1 MDEAKLLELLVRLGY
16 ISRDKALEA
25 QAKKERDEDII
36 STLLRLGYIDDI
48 RLMDL

>member
-25 QAKKERDEDII
+25 QAKKERDEGYNKH
-36 STLLRLGYIDDI
+36 TPKARLY
-48 RLMDL
+48 R